1 MKSIFAFA
9 VSVFAAMFLFGTMLS
24 AQRTDTLVVSDL
36 YVSHIIFPSDI
47 SYYTWSGDENI
58 KVRLVGE
65 NSNIIAMKANTPF
78 DIPCSVSCLES
89 SGTMHTFI
97 IRYTRNPS
105 VLIYDRRSER
115 NTMTAPQQGQ
125 SALRGESGPAVSP
138 DSFQGSVPGGSPGVN
153 SSNWKGGMA
162 PPMSF
167 VAEYPRGLFHLG
179 VKNYGIEIH
188 CTNIFVHNDITYLA
202 FSIYNGSGIS
212 YVLDNMSFNISEK
225 GGKTKRSRRTVV
237 STPVFARSRWG
248 ANTVAPGSTV
258 NFAFSFDKLTLVR
271 KQVLEVEFFEKGG
284 SRAFNMTIPGRDING
299 ARDEFSSYR

>member
-1 MKSIFAFA
+1 MKPILS
-9 VSVFAAMFLFGTMLS
+9 FAASFVAAVFFS
-24 AQRTDTLVVSDL
+24 CAPAAAQRTDTLVVSDL

-47 SYYTWSGDENI
+47 SYYTWSGDEYI
-58 KVRLVGE
+58 KVKLVGE
-65 NSNIIAMKANTPF
+65 NSNIIAMKANAPF
-78 DIPCSVSCLES
+78 DVPCSVSCLES

-115 NTMTAPQQGQ
+115 NTMMAPQQSSGRSEGFSGTVTDPFSGSAPGQ
-125 SALRGESGPAVSP
+125 A
-138 DSFQGSVPGGSPGVN
+138 QGVN
-153 SSNWKGGMA
+153 SSNWKGSMA

-167 VAEYPRGLFHLG
+167 IAEYPRGLFHLG

-202 FSIYNGSGIS
+202 FSIFNGSGIS

-225 GGKTKRSRRTVV
+225 GGKTRRSRRTVV
-237 STPVFARSRWG
+237 SSPVFARSRWG
-248 ANTVAPGSTV
+248 ANTVAPGATV

-284 SRAFNMTIPGRDING
+284 SRAFNMTIPGKDING